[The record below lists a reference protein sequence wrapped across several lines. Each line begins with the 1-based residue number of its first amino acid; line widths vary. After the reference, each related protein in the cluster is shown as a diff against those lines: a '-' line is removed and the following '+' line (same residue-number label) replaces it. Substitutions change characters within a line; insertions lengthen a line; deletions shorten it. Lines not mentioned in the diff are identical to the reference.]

1 MRNLASVSGL
11 VEAFAS
17 RPGSEEL
24 VFTFFDPYAIGLGLA
39 EEALAFLECA
49 GFHAVDRRFIQY
61 TQSSIEA
68 VYSPNRP
75 IALDKTWAVP
85 SEVYLL
91 ESSLALILRTPGRSA
106 CAEFKALKGS
116 ADPRKRSPHHLRS
129 LLQGPTRALSLMHS
143 SDDTRATLEEGATA
157 FDPRELRMLLESG
170 GRPTRRATSPV
181 QQVPGAVVGRAWRP
195 SPVEFLVHLRLR
207 LAEEVELIAPFPED
221 LVGPWREAAGQLA
234 ALRSEHAA
242 SREVYLRVV
251 AHEEARVKDVVLA
264 GLTHPRRPGMFDYRV
279 EPALIAMVLEL
290 LHQPAL
296 YRETDLTRLIGPTGA
311 LVRNAYERVLLRS
324 ALQEFE

>member
-1 MRNLASVSGL
+1 MRNPASVSDL
-11 VEAFAS
+11 VETFGS
-17 RPGSEEL
+17 RPGSEEF

-39 EEALAFLECA
+39 EEALAFLERE
-49 GFHAVDRRFIQY
+49 GFHAVDRRFVQY

-91 ESSLALILRTPGRSA
+91 ESSCALILRTPGRSA
-106 CAEFKALKGS
+106 SAEFKALKGS

-129 LLQGPTRALSLMHS
+129 RLQAPTRALSLMHS
-143 SDDTRATLEEGATA
+143 SDDTRATLEEAATA
-157 FDPRELRMLLESG
+157 FDPRELRRLLESEG
-170 GRPTRRATSPV
+170 QPTRRATSAV
-181 QQVPGAVVGRAWRP
+181 QRLPGAVVGRTWRP
-195 SPVEFLVHLRLR
+195 SPMEFLVHLRLR
-207 LAEEVELIAPFPED
+207 LAEEVELVAPFADD
-221 LVGPWREAAGQLA
+221 LTAPWREAADQLA
-234 ALRSEHAA
+234 ALRSEPAA

-251 AHEEARVKDVVLA
+251 AREAAWVNDAVQA
-264 GLTHPRRPGMFDYRV
+264 GLAHPRRPGMFDYRV
-279 EPALIAMVLEL
+279 EPALIAGVLEL
-290 LHQPAL
+290 LHHPAL
-296 YRETDLTRLIGPTGA
+296 YRETDLTRLIGPLGA

>member
-1 MRNLASVSGL
+1 MRNLSSVSGL

-17 RPGSEEL
+17 RPSSEEL
-24 VFTFFDPYAIGLGLA
+24 VFTFFDPYALGLGLA
-39 EEALAFLECA
+39 EEALAILASEGFLT
-49 GFHAVDRRFIQY
+49 VDRRFVHY

-75 IALDKTWAVP
+75 IALDKTWAIP

-91 ESSLALILRTPGRSA
+91 EASCALLLRTPGRSA
-106 CAEFKALKGS
+106 SAAFKALKGS

-129 LLQGPTRALSLMHS
+129 RLNAPTRALSLMHS
-143 SDDTRATLEEGATA
+143 SDDARATIEEAATA
-157 FDPRELRMLLESG
+157 FDPRELRVLLESE
-170 GRPTRRATSPV
+170 GRPTWRATSPF
-181 QQVPGAVVGRAWRP
+181 QQLPGAVVGRGWRP

-207 LAEEVELIAPFPED
+207 LADEVELIAPFPEGVVR
-221 LVGPWREAAGQLA
+221 LWREAAGQLA
-234 ALRSEHAA
+234 AHRAGHAA

-251 AHEEARVKDVVLA
+251 AAEAEGVKEAVRSGLA
-264 GLTHPRRPGMFDYRV
+264 HPRRPGVFDYRV
-279 EPALIAMVLEL
+279 EPALAAAVLEV

-296 YRETDLTRLIGPTGA
+296 YRETDLTRLIGPVGA
-311 LVRNAYERVLLRS
+311 FIRNAYERVLLRS

>member
-1 MRNLASVSGL
+1 MRNLANVAEL
-11 VEAFAS
+11 IETFAS
-17 RPGSEEL
+17 RPASEEL

-39 EEALAFLECA
+39 EEALAFLASE
-49 GFHAVDRRFIQY
+49 GFRTVDRRFVHY

-91 ESSLALILRTPGRSA
+91 EASHALLLHTPGRSA
-106 CAEFKALKGS
+106 SAAFKALKGS
-116 ADPRKRSPHHLRS
+116 ADPRKRAPHHLRS
-129 LLQGPTRALSLMHS
+129 RLNAPTRALSLMHS
-143 SDDTRATLEEGATA
+143 SDDARATIEEAATA
-157 FDPRELRMLLESG
+157 FDPRELRVLFAEP
-170 GRPTRRATSPV
+170 GRHTSRATSPM
-181 QQVPGAVVGRAWRP
+181 QQLPAAVVGRAWRP

-207 LAEEVELIAPFPED
+207 LAEEVELIAPFPGG
-221 LVGPWREAAGQLA
+221 LVESWREAARQLA
-234 ALRSEHAA
+234 ELRSEHTA
-242 SREVYLRVV
+242 SRELYLRVV
-251 AHEEARVKDVVLA
+251 ADESALVKEVVRT

-279 EPALIAMVLEL
+279 EPGLAAAALEL

-296 YRETDLTRLIGPTGA
+296 YRETDLSQLIQPVGA
-311 LVRNAYERVLLRS
+311 LVRNPYERVLLRS

>member
-1 MRNLASVSGL
+1 MRNAASVSGL
-11 VEAFAS
+11 VEAFGS

-39 EEALAFLECA
+39 EEALAFLEGE
-49 GFHAVDRRFIQY
+49 GFRVVDRRFVHY

-91 ESSLALILRTPGRSA
+91 ESSCALILRTPGRSA
-106 CAEFKALKGS
+106 CAAFKSLKGS
-116 ADPRKRSPHHLRS
+116 ADPSKRSPLHLRS
-129 LLQGPTRALSLMHS
+129 RLQAPTRALSLMHS
-143 SDDTRATLEEGATA
+143 SDDTRAMIEEAATA
-157 FDPRELRMLLESG
+157 FDPRELRMLLESE
-170 GRPTRRATSPV
+170 GRPTRRAGSAI
-181 QQVPGAVVGRAWRP
+181 QQLPGAVVGRAWRP
-195 SPVEFLVHLRLR
+195 SPMEFLVHLRLR
-207 LAEEVELIAPFPED
+207 LAEEVELVAPWPDE
-221 LVGPWREAAGQLA
+221 LVAPWREAAGELE
-234 ALRSEHAA
+234 ALRSEPSA

-251 AHEEARVKDVVLA
+251 ARETALVDDAVQA
-264 GLTHPRRPGMFDYRV
+264 GLSHPRRPGMFDYRV
-279 EPALIAMVLEL
+279 EPSLAATVLEL
-290 LHQPAL
+290 LHHPAL
-296 YRETDLTRLIGPTGA
+296 YRETDLTRLIGPLGA

>member
-1 MRNLASVSGL
+1 MRNPTSVSDL
-11 VEAFAS
+11 VETFGS

-39 EEALAFLECA
+39 EEALALLERE
-49 GFHAVDRRFIQY
+49 GFHAVDRRFVQY

-91 ESSLALILRTPGRSA
+91 ESSCALILRTPGRSA
-106 CAEFKALKGS
+106 SAAFKAFKGS

-129 LLQGPTRALSLMHS
+129 QLQAPTRALSLMHS
-143 SDDTRATLEEGATA
+143 SDDLRATLEEAATA

-170 GRPTRRATSPV
+170 GKPTRRAVSAV
-181 QQVPGAVVGRAWRP
+181 QQLPGAVVGRGWRP
-195 SPVEFLVHLRLR
+195 SPMEFLVHLRLR
-207 LAEEVELIAPFPED
+207 LAEEVELVAPLPDD
-221 LVGPWREAAGQLA
+221 LTAPWREAAGVLA
-234 ALRSEHAA
+234 ALRSDPVA

-251 AHEEARVKDVVLA
+251 AQEVVWMKDAVQA
-264 GLTHPRRPGMFDYRV
+264 GLSHPRRPGMFDYRV
-279 EPALIAMVLEL
+279 EPALVATVLEL
-290 LHQPAL
+290 LHHPEL
-296 YRETDLTRLIGPTGA
+296 YRETDLTRLIGPLGA
-311 LVRNAYERVLLRS
+311 LIRNAYERVLLRS

>member
-17 RPGSEEL
+17 RPASEEL
-24 VFTFFDPYAIGLGLA
+24 VFTFFDPYALGLGLA
-39 EEALAFLECA
+39 EEALAFLASE
-49 GFHAVDRRFIQY
+49 GFRTVDRRFVQY

-91 ESSLALILRTPGRSA
+91 EPSYALLLHTPGRSA
-106 CAEFKALKGS
+106 SAAFKALKGS

-129 LLQGPTRALSLMHS
+129 RLHAPTRALSLMHS
-143 SDDTRATLEEGATA
+143 SDDARATIEEAATA
-157 FDPRELRMLLESG
+157 FDPRELRLLLESA
-170 GRPTRRATSPV
+170 GRPTRRAMSPS
-181 QQVPGAVVGRAWRP
+181 QQLPGALVGRAWRP
-195 SPVEFLVHLRLR
+195 SPAEFLVHLRLR
-207 LAEEVELIAPFPED
+207 LAEEVELIAPFPEG
-221 LVGPWREAAGQLA
+221 LPRLWREAAGQLA
-234 ALRSEHAA
+234 AHRAEHAA
-242 SREVYLRVV
+242 SRELYLRVV
-251 AHEEARVKDVVLA
+251 ADEAALVEEAVRA
-264 GLTHPRRPGMFDYRV
+264 GRSHPRRPGLFDYRV
-279 EPALIAMVLEL
+279 EPALAAAVLEL
-290 LHQPAL
+290 LHQPGL
-296 YRETDLTRLIGPTGA
+296 YRETDLTQLIGPVGA